1 MHFKD
6 ELLEKNKEGK
16 KRNVPN
22 NNLLSCV
29 QDAEVSFVRKYGIP
43 YNSPRAFDPVTGN
56 LNGYV
61 RLFVAAS
68 FIHIYFEYFLFIL
81 FCFFN

>member
-29 QDAEVSFVRKYGIP
+29 QDAAVSFVRKYNRRK
-43 YNSPRAFDPVTGN
+43 YK
-56 LNGYV
+56 
-61 RLFVAAS
+61 
-68 FIHIYFEYFLFIL
+68 
-81 FCFFN
+81 

>member
-16 KRNVPN
+16 KRNVLN

-29 QDAEVSFVRKYGIP
+29 QDLQFRLLENI
-43 YNSPRAFDPVTGN
+43 TGGN
-56 LNGYV
+56 TNEQNRGCI
-61 RLFVAAS
+61 S
-68 FIHIYFEYFLFIL
+68 KTN
-81 FCFFN
+81 C